1 MTQYFVKKDFNP
13 TFENGSIPKFIYI
26 CNVDPTHTSLPRTMH
41 MHNDLLEIIFIKE
54 GNGSHLIGERQYKTL
69 KGDILIYNEGVLHD
83 EYGNPETNMSV
94 FCLGITNVKLPWL
107 PKNHLVSKE
116 SSYVLRSGKDA
127 SEIESLLEMMYS
139 QISEEKVGAEEI
151 CSYLLSALL
160 THILQIPQENHILT
174 KSEESLLSN
183 SIKAYIDEHYLEE
196 ISLNSLSETLHISPY
211 YVAHVFKESTG
222 FSPIQ
227 YIIRRRIG
235 EAQSLLINTNES
247 VTNIAGIVGYDN
259 TSYFTTLFS
268 KTVGMSPK
276 KYRQLWIK
284 SER

>member
-13 TFENGSIPKFIYI
+13 TFVNGSIPKLLYI

-83 EYGNPETNMSV
+83 EYGNPDTNMSV

-127 SEIESLLEMMYS
+127 SMIESLLEMMYS
-139 QISEEKVGAEEI
+139 QISEEKAGAEEM
-151 CSYLLSALL
+151 CSYLLCALL
-160 THILQIPQENHILT
+160 THILQIPQENHVLS
-174 KSEESLLSN
+174 KAEESLLSN
-183 SIKAYIDEHYLEE
+183 SIKAYID
-196 ISLNSLSETLHISPY
+196 N
-211 YVAHVFKESTG
+211 
-222 FSPIQ
+222 
-227 YIIRRRIG
+227 
-235 EAQSLLINTNES
+235 
-247 VTNIAGIVGYDN
+247 
-259 TSYFTTLFS
+259 
-268 KTVGMSPK
+268 
-276 KYRQLWIK
+276 
-284 SER
+284 